1 MARRRRQSLI
11 EDMIDIAAKL
21 PWWLSLLLAIISYL
35 ILEHFAAGPFEVEV
49 TPGSTVPANLTE
61 LMLRPFFMA
70 MQFFI
75 PLAFT
80 FGAGLSAIKALK
92 GRSLAQKYIS
102 ISLQQPRT
110 GSTAKPTDDMS
121 WQQFELLV
129 GQAFRQ
135 QGYRVIDGGEAGAD
149 GGVDV
154 HLKKDGLTY
163 FVQCKH
169 WKAKSVGVSV
179 VRELYGVIAG
189 AGAEGGFVV
198 TSGNFTEEAEAF
210 ARDKRI
216 SLLDGKALDDML
228 LHAKISLAEGALR
241 ASQHT
246 ATAVTVPPATTT
258 PTVSCP
264 SCSSSMVRRK
274 ARRGANA
281 GQEFWGCSQFPKC
294 RGTRSI

>member
-1 MARRRRQSLI
+1 MARKRRQSAA
-11 EDMIDIAAKL
+11 EDMIDMAAKL
-21 PWWLSLLLAIISYL
+21 PYWVSLSLALISYL
-35 ILEHFAAGPFEVEV
+35 VLHHYADRPFQLEKA
-49 TPGSTVPANLTE
+49 PGSTVPANLTE
-61 LMLRPFFMA
+61 LMLHPLLSA
-70 MQFFI
+70 MQYLI
-75 PLAFT
+75 PMIFV
-80 FGAGLSAIKALK
+80 FGAAISAFKAFR
-92 GRSLAQKYIS
+92 GRKLAQKYVATS
-102 ISLQQPRT
+102 IQNPRT
-110 GSTAKPTDDMS
+110 GAAAKPTDDMS

-189 AGAEGGFVV
+189 AGVEGGFVV

-228 LHAKISLAEGALR
+228 LHAKISLAEDALR

-246 ATAVTVPPATTT
+246 ATAPPATTT

-294 RGTRSI
+294 RGIRSI